1 MVTAQKSS
9 PPQSAANSQAK
20 DVERRTRAF
29 LDQLAAA
36 GGEPMETLTPD
47 EARQVLVGAQETA
60 GVALPPAKV
69 EKRSIEVDGRSV
81 PLIIVKPANATGTLP
96 AFMFIHGG
104 GWVIGDFPTHERFVR
119 DLVTLSG
126 AAAVFVEYDRS
137 PEVRFPVAINQAFA
151 ATKWVAEHGAE
162 IGVDGSRLAVVG
174 NSVGGNM
181 AAAVALMA
189 NRDRAPKL
197 RSLVLFWPVTDA
209 NFDTE
214 SYHDFA
220 DGYFLTRSM
229 MQWFWD
235 SYLPDADARRDFLAS
250 PLQATTEQLRGLPP
264 TLVQTAEFD
273 VLRDEG
279 EAFARKLDAAGVD
292 VVNLRVNGMI
302 HDYGLLNALAHVP
315 AVQTALEQAATRL
328 AKQLK

>member
-1 MVTAQKSS
+1 MASAQVSNPTRTAAKG
-9 PPQSAANSQAK
+9 K
-20 DVERRTRAF
+20 DVDRHTRGF
-29 LDQLAAA
+29 LNQLAAA
-36 GGEPMETLTPD
+36 GGEPMETLSPD
-47 EARQVLVGAQETA
+47 EARAVLVAAQEA
-60 GVALPPAKV
+60 ANVELPPAKV
-69 EKRSIEVDGRSV
+69 ERHLIVVDGRSV
-81 PLIIVKPANATGTLP
+81 PLIIVKPENATGTLP
-96 AFMFIHGG
+96 AFIFIHGG

-119 DLVTLSG
+119 DLVTMSG

-137 PEVRFPVAINQAFA
+137 PEAQFPVAIHQAFA
-151 ATKWVAEHGAE
+151 ATKWVAEHAAE

-189 NRDRAPKL
+189 NRDRGPKL
-197 RSLVLFWPVTDA
+197 RSVVLFWPVTDA
-209 NFDTE
+209 DFDTE

-220 DGYFLTRSM
+220 DGFFLTRNM

-235 SYLPDADARRDFLAS
+235 SYLPDADARGNSLAS
-250 PLQATTEQLRGLPP
+250 PLQATTAQLRGLPP

-315 AVQTALEQAATRL
+315 AVQTALEQAAARL
-328 AKQLK
+328 AKHLK